1 VRRDG
6 DFVTLGSARNE
17 WNGTLAY
24 ADSAA
29 YLRKLIGRPQVAAVL
44 TREDLVAEFSEE
56 MPPDWGIVV
65 DAEPRERFFEL
76 HEAFVMSGGYGTRP
90 EGRRGAGCRV
100 ASSARIAADAVLG
113 DGVEVGEQV
122 VIGDGVEIGAG
133 CVLQPGVVIG
143 CEGILYRKVRGQVR
157 FVRQWGRVVIG
168 AGVVCLAN
176 SVVVRSVHPG
186 YPTRVGDR
194 TIIGI
199 GATVG
204 HEAQVGADCVLSGQ
218 TIVARGTILEEK
230 SFLGPGA
237 VVTENLRI
245 GRCARVLAGSVAIQD
260 VVEGVEV
267 SGNFASPHRAR
278 LLRHAKG
285 IGL

>member
-1 VRRDG
+1 VRKDG
-6 DFVTLGSARNE
+6 DFVTLGSACNE
-17 WNGTLAY
+17 WKGTLAY

-29 YLRKLIGRPQVAAVL
+29 YLRKLIGRTQVAAVM

-65 DAEPRERFFEL
+65 DAEPRERFFEF
-76 HEAFVMSGGYGTRP
+76 HEAFAESGGYGPRS
-90 EGRRGAGCRV
+90 EGRRGTSCKV
-100 ASSARIAADAVLG
+100 ASSARIAPDAVLG

-122 VIGDGVEIGAG
+122 VIGEGVEIGPG
-133 CVLQPGVVIG
+133 CILQPGVVVG
-143 CEGILYRKVRGQVR
+143 CEGILYRRANGQVR
-157 FVRQWGRVVIG
+157 FVRQCGRVVIG
-168 AGVVCLAN
+168 KAVVCLAN

-186 YPTRVGDR
+186 YPTRLGDR
-194 TIIGI
+194 SILGI

-218 TIVARGTILEEK
+218 TIVARGTTMEDK

-245 GRCARVLAGSVAIQD
+245 GRGARVLAGSVVIQD
-260 VVEGVEV
+260 VAEGGEV
-267 SGNFASPHRAR
+267 SGNFASPHRMR
-278 LLRHAKG
+278 LMQHLKG
-285 IGL
+285 LKP

>member
-1 VRRDG
+1 VRKDG
-6 DFVTLGSARNE
+6 EFVTLGSARNE

-44 TREDLVAEFSEE
+44 TREDLVAEFFEE

-76 HEAFVMSGGYGTRP
+76 HEAFVENGGYGTRP
-90 EGRRGAGCRV
+90 EGQRGVGCRV
-100 ASSARIAADAVLG
+100 ASSARIAPDAVLG

-122 VIGDGVEIGAG
+122 VIGEGVEIGAG
-133 CVLQPGVVIG
+133 CILQPGVVVG
-143 CEGILYRKVRGQVR
+143 CEGILYRRANGQVR
-157 FVRQWGRVVIG
+157 FVRQRGRVVIG
-168 AGVVCLAN
+168 EGVACLAN

-186 YPTRVGDR
+186 YPTRLWDR
-194 TIIGI
+194 SILGI

-218 TIVARGTILEEK
+218 TIVARGTIMEDK

-245 GRCARVLAGSVAIQD
+245 GRGARVLAGSVAIQD
-260 VVEGVEV
+260 VAEGGEV
-267 SGNFASPHRAR
+267 SGNFASLHRMR
-278 LLRHAKG
+278 LLQHLKG
-285 IGL
+285 LNP